1 MAGPEPNY
9 VKEVLSSQWN
19 LAFVGIMFLLMIV
32 VNFIGFGA
40 LLLGGEVLAILLAQM
55 PAVQHYIRLRAQI
68 NDKQNAQLREQEIVN
83 SLPMQYHNDF
93 QSVKQICDQI
103 EQRWKMQGN
112 QGNYLLSD
120 LINKLGAFRFEY
132 ARMLQAHS
140 LSSSRNV
147 VDLTRRLQDELKQN
161 EIALERE
168 KSPKVREVLAQN
180 VRIIKQRLQRTLQ
193 LSDLIRLLAARL
205 SVVKNSLNL
214 LYDEVDTIADPTSVS
229 SQVDNLLLTLNIDE
243 ELKATYEDVLGDN
256 REAPVPLP
264 NQQQTNAQ
272 DAARRQSNIR
282 RVK

>member
-1 MAGPEPNY
+1 MATEPNY

-19 LAFVGIMFLLMIV
+19 LAFVGIMFLLMVI
-32 VNFIGFGA
+32 VNFVGFGA

-55 PAVQHYIRLRAQI
+55 PVVQHYIRLRAQI
-68 NDKQNAQLREQEIVN
+68 NDKENAKLKEQEIVAN
-83 SLPMQYHNDF
+83 LPMQYNSDF
-93 QSVKQICDQI
+93 QSVKQLCDEI
-103 EQRWKMQGN
+103 EERWKMQGS

-120 LINKLGAFRFEY
+120 LINKLGTFRFEY

-147 VDLTRRLQDELKQN
+147 ADLTRQLQSELDQN

-168 KSPKVREVLAQN
+168 KSSKVREVLSQN
-180 VRIIKQRLQRTLQ
+180 VRIIKQRLQRTMQ

-214 LYDEVDTIADPTSVS
+214 LHDEVYTIADPESVS

-243 ELKATYEDVLGDN
+243 ELKATYEDVLGES
-256 REAPVPLP
+256 REAPLPLP
-264 NQQQTNAQ
+264 GQQKNTAAQ
-272 DAARRQSNIR
+272 RQSNIR

>member
-1 MAGPEPNY
+1 MAVSEPNY

-19 LAFVGIMFLLMIV
+19 LAFVGVMFLLMVI
-32 VNFIGFGA
+32 VNFVGFGA

-55 PAVQHYIRLRAQI
+55 PVVQHYIRLRAQI
-68 NDKQNAQLREQEIVN
+68 SDKENAKLKEQEIVAG
-83 SLPMQYHNDF
+83 LPMQYNSDY
-93 QSVKQICDQI
+93 QSVKQICDEI

-120 LINKLGAFRFEY
+120 LINKLGTFRFEY

-140 LSSSRNV
+140 LSSGRNV
-147 VDLTRRLQDELKQN
+147 ADLTRRLQSELDQN

-168 KSPKVREVLAQN
+168 KSPKVREVLSQN

-193 LSDLIRLLAARL
+193 LGDLIRLLAARL

-214 LYDEVDTIADPTSVS
+214 LYDEVYTISDPESVS
-229 SQVDNLLLTLNIDE
+229 SQVDNLLLTLNIDD
-243 ELKATYEDVLGDN
+243 ELKATYEDVLGES
-256 REAPVPLP
+256 REAPLPLAG
-264 NQQQTNAQ
+264 QQKNTAAQ
-272 DAARRQSNIR
+272 RQSNIR